1 MAKRLV
7 VAVGLAL
14 CASLASAATV
24 RVTASRAN
32 VRSEPSVT
40 GSVIGTV
47 AQGRTLTVI
56 VTVADWIK
64 VTDGSSTGWI
74 HKSLVEEISD
84 KEVARLESAASA
96 ARQQPQSRPPKY
108 GRGDEKRIKLGVGA
122 SFGTQDIGFGLHGR
136 AIVMPVESMPAL
148 RGVASFDY
156 FLGEGKGWNLTL
168 NGRYSLGREDAEL
181 RPYVGGGLVF
191 THVPGDATLGT
202 GGETATDLDLAA
214 GVERERLFL
223 EARLVLYEK
232 KAFIIS
238 AGITF

>member
-1 MAKRLV
+1 MGKRLV

-47 AQGRTLTVI
+47 AQGRTLTVV

-84 KEVARLESAASA
+84 DEAARVASAASA
-96 ARQQPQSRPPKY
+96 AREQPQNRPPRY
-108 GRGDEKRIKLGVGA
+108 GRGDEKRIKFGVGA
-122 SFGTQDIGFGLHGR
+122 SFGTQDLGFGLHGR
-136 AIVMPVESMPAL
+136 VIVMPVETLPAL
-148 RGVASFDY
+148 RGVASIDY
-156 FLGEGKGWNLTL
+156 FLGENELGDAKGWNATL
-168 NGRYSLGREDAEL
+168 NGRYSLGAEDAEL

-191 THVPGDATLGT
+191 TRA
-202 GGETATDLDLAA
+202 GGQTNTDLDLAA

-223 EARLVLYEK
+223 EGRLVLYEK